1 MQLLSDVSQWICP
14 YPFQVYTD
22 TVLCIVFERNFS
34 EEISRMGAELDYRPA
49 PVPMTSPRQTS
60 PSLAASQPLP
70 QSPRTPQMASSATVA
85 GAHSRTFSSS
95 TITTSSPHLPFALP
109 PLSNID
115 EASPG
120 SLRRNNVAAP
130 LDRASSV
137 YSTLAP
143 VPDRAP
149 NGSALT
155 GVGMRQVGSSNG
167 TVHFAPTPDLGK
179 AGGRSASP
187 APSTVASTL
196 NGTVRSNAA
205 SSSGNTDRPPSFLSR
220 FSSMRRKK

>member
-1 MQLLSDVSQWICP
+1 
-14 YPFQVYTD
+14 
-22 TVLCIVFERNFS
+22 
-34 EEISRMGAELDYRPA
+34 MGAELDYKPA
-49 PVPMTSPRQTS
+49 PAPIASPHRTS
-60 PSLAASQPLP
+60 PSLAASPPVP
-70 QSPRTPQMASSATVA
+70 QSPRTPQMASSVTIA
-85 GAHSRTFSSS
+85 GASHSRTFSSS
-95 TITTSSPHLPFALP
+95 TITSSSPHLPFALP

-120 SLRRNNVAAP
+120 SLRRNNIAAP

-137 YSTLAP
+137 YSTLAS
-143 VPDRAP
+143 VPERTP
-149 NGSALT
+149 NGPALT

-179 AGGRSASP
+179 AAGRSASP

-196 NGTVRSNAA
+196 NGTLRSNAA
-205 SSSGNTDRPPSFLSR
+205 SSSGNADRPSSFLSR

>member
-1 MQLLSDVSQWICP
+1 
-14 YPFQVYTD
+14 
-22 TVLCIVFERNFS
+22 
-34 EEISRMGAELDYRPA
+34 MGTELDYRPA
-49 PVPMTSPRQTS
+49 PVSASPLAHTS
-60 PSLAASQPLP
+60 PSFSASSSMA
-70 QSPRTPQMASSATVA
+70 QSPRTPQITPPAAV

-95 TITTSSPHLPFALP
+95 TITSSSPHLPFALP

-143 VPDRAP
+143 VRERAP
-149 NGSALT
+149 DGLASIE

-179 AGGRSASP
+179 AAGRSASP
-187 APSTVASTL
+187 APSTIASTL
-196 NGTVRSNAA
+196 NGTLRSNAA